1 MNKIKLYG
9 SIMLSNLMIGSTMY
23 TIDLAQNI
31 FYNPLDNRRINQY
44 FSNPYDAESYID
56 TNQSLSMESYIRSN
70 IHAFPGP
77 LKEGSVQVYP
87 FPQLQAKTQIYFQ
100 PCDGSM
106 TNGLYTLTDRIAV
119 TAVASYHNVIL
130 CDATLQPPTRNK
142 QGQYQ
147 DTQGK
152 TYDPIGSVI
161 VPAPDASPSDATII
175 LLFGQKI
182 SDPKQKMP
190 LNQTPIQTYTSTN
203 E

>member
-1 MNKIKLYG
+1 
-9 SIMLSNLMIGSTMY
+9 MIGYTMHA
-23 TIDLAQNI
+23 IDLAQNI
-31 FYNPLDNRRINQY
+31 FYNPVDSRRINQY

-56 TNQSLSMESYIRSN
+56 TNHSLSMESYIRSN

-77 LKEGSVQVYP
+77 LKESSIQVYP
-87 FPQLQAKTQIYFQ
+87 FPQLQEKTQIYFQ

-119 TAVASYHNVIL
+119 TAVASYNNVIL
-130 CDATLQPPTRNK
+130 CDATLQPPPRNK
-142 QGQYQ
+142 EGKYQ
-147 DTQGK
+147 DKQGK

-161 VPAPDASPSDATII
+161 VPAPDASPSDASII

-182 SDPKQKMP
+182 SIQKQKMS
-190 LNQTPIQTYTSTN
+190 LNQTPIETYTSTN